1 MARYTGQT
9 VWAATGRN
17 QLFRDTRSNH
27 VLMGGN
33 VPMGTNVN
41 TIVQKEE
48 TSLSSMQPMD
58 SVQCKGI
65 HLPKVSLPLD
75 FTWPTRSGDLLQG
88 LICLCMLS
96 QKQLKKW
103 KEIIGKSAIL
113 VVFLKICVTDSV
125 MHLNLS
131 M

>member
-1 MARYTGQT
+1 MS
-9 VWAATGRN
+9 
-17 QLFRDTRSNH
+17 LFSLC
-27 VLMGGN
+27 VLGYR
-33 VPMGTNVN
+33 
-41 TIVQKEE
+41 
-48 TSLSSMQPMD
+48 
-58 SVQCKGI
+58 
-65 HLPKVSLPLD
+65 SLPLD